1 MENKEKKFN
10 LAKELHQSG
19 KISEAQKIYLDLL
32 KEEENDKLYFL
43 LGTSYLQLKQF
54 DKAIEYLNRSIEINP
69 NLPNSYNNRGIVFSE
84 LKKFEKAIIDYDKVI
99 SLNPKFLE
107 AHLNKAIS
115 LKNIKKFSEAKECFE
130 NCIKLDSLNPKVYL
144 NLGNLLKEMKNLN
157 EAKDAYEKAINLK
170 NDYAEPYEGRGD
182 IFQELS
188 KVNKDKNKFE
198 LSIDDYEKAINLNK
212 NLNYVMGKFLHSK
225 MIINNWEKFER
236 NLSLVL
242 ENTKN
247 NKKTIE
253 PFPLLSLVDDPEI
266 HLINSKNFSKKFTP
280 VLEKITKKTKKLND
294 VINVGYFCADFNEHA
309 VSNLIFKMLS
319 KHNKKKFKI
328 YCYSF
333 GFENKDDLHLAIEDT
348 VDVYRDIRKISD
360 HDAALLARKDG
371 IDIAIDLQGYTD
383 KNRASIFA
391 NRAAPIQINYLGYPG
406 SMGANFIDYIIG
418 DKNLIPEDKSKFYTE
433 KIIYLPNSYQP
444 QNDEINVSSEIPSKK
459 ELGLPENY
467 FVFCAINNTY
477 KITPQ
482 IFDIWMKILNKV
494 EKSVIWLLENNES
507 SKNNLIRE
515 AKIRGVNREK
525 LVFAKRTSHEK
536 YLSQFKY
543 ADLFLDTFIYGA
555 GATASNA
562 LWMGVPL
569 LTMTGNSYSARM
581 ATSLLH
587 SVGLKELIT
596 SSKKDYEDLA
606 LKLSTDEKQLKA
618 IKEKLIENL
627 SNNPLFNTKLYTKDF
642 EDGLEQVFKNYMAG
656 NMPKN
661 VYAKSKI
668 C

>member
-1 MENKEKKFN
+1 MENKEKRFN

-19 KISEAQKIYLDLL
+19 KITEAQEIYLDLV
-32 KEEENDKLYFL
+32 KEQENDKLYFL

-54 DKAIEYLNRSIEINP
+54 DRAIEYLNRSIEINP

-115 LKNIKKFSEAKECFE
+115 LKNIKKFNEAKECFK
-130 NCIKLDSLNPKVYL
+130 NCIKIDSSNPKVYL
-144 NLGNLLKEMKNLN
+144 NLGNLLKEMKNLDG
-157 EAKDAYEKAINLK
+157 AKDAYEKAINLK

-182 IFQELS
+182 ILQELS
-188 KVNKDKNKFE
+188 KINKDNNQFE
-198 LSIDDYEKAINLNK
+198 LSIKDYEKAINLKK
-212 NLNYVMGKFLHSK
+212 NLNYVMGKILHSK
-225 MIINNWEKFER
+225 MMINNWEEFEK

-266 HLINSKNFSKKFTP
+266 HLINSKKFSKKFTP
-280 VLEKITKKTKKLND
+280 VLEKITKKTKQLND
-294 VINVGYFCADFNEHA
+294 VIKVGYFCADFNEHA

-333 GFENKDDLHLAIEDT
+333 GFKNKDNLHLAIEKT
-348 VDVYRDIRKISD
+348 VDVYRDIREISD
-360 HDAALLARKDG
+360 HDAVLLARKDG

-383 KNRASIFA
+383 KNRVNIFA

-406 SMGANFIDYIIG
+406 SMGADFIDYIIG
-418 DKNLIPEDKSKFYTE
+418 DKNLIPEDKSKFYGE
-433 KIIYLPNSYQP
+433 KIIYLPHSYQP
-444 QNDEINVSSEIPSKK
+444 QNDEIKVSTEIPSKK
-459 ELGLPENY
+459 ELGLPEN
-467 FVFCAINNTY
+467 FFIFCAINNTY
-477 KITPQ
+477 KITPE
-482 IFDIWMKILNKV
+482 IFDIWMKLLKKV

-507 SKNNLIRE
+507 SKNNLIKE
-515 AKIRGVNREK
+515 AKIRGINRER
-525 LVFAKRTSHEK
+525 LVFAKRTSHAK
-536 YLSQFKY
+536 YLAQFKY
-543 ADLFLDTFIYGA
+543 ADLYLDTFIYGA

-569 LTMTGNSYSARM
+569 LTMAGRSYSARM

-596 SSKKDYEDLA
+596 SSKKDYEALA
-606 LKLSTDEKQLKA
+606 IKLSTDSKQLNV

-627 SNNPLFNTKLYTKDF
+627 YNKPLFNTSSYTKEL
-642 EDGLEQVFKNYMAG
+642 EDGLEQVFNNYMEG
-656 NMPKN
+656 KN
-661 VYAKSKI
+661 PRNIYVKSSYN
-668 C
+668 

>member
-1 MENKEKKFN
+1 MENKEKRFN

-19 KISEAQKIYLDLL
+19 KITEAQEIYLDLV
-32 KEEENDKLYFL
+32 KEQENDKLYFL

-54 DKAIEYLNRSIEINP
+54 DRAIEYLNRSIEINP

-115 LKNIKKFSEAKECFE
+115 LKNIKKFNEAKECFK
-130 NCIKLDSLNPKVYL
+130 NCIKIDSSNPKVYL
-144 NLGNLLKEMKNLN
+144 NLGNLLKEMKNLDG
-157 EAKDAYEKAINLK
+157 AKDAYEKAINLK

-182 IFQELS
+182 ILQELS
-188 KVNKDKNKFE
+188 KINKDNNQFE
-198 LSIDDYEKAINLNK
+198 LSIKDYEKAINLNK
-212 NLNYVMGKFLHSK
+212 NLNYVMGKILHSK
-225 MIINNWEKFER
+225 MMINNWEEFEK

-266 HLINSKNFSKKFTP
+266 HLINSKKFSKKFTP
-280 VLEKITKKTKKLND
+280 VLEKITKKTKQLND
-294 VINVGYFCADFNEHA
+294 VIKVGYFCADFNEHA

-333 GFENKDDLHLAIEDT
+333 GFENKDNLHLAIEKT
-348 VDVYRDIRKISD
+348 VDVYRDIREISD
-360 HDAALLARKDG
+360 HDAVLLARKDG

-383 KNRASIFA
+383 KNRVNIFA

-406 SMGANFIDYIIG
+406 SMGADFIDYIIG
-418 DKNLIPEDKSKFYTE
+418 DKNLIPEDKSKFYGE
-433 KIIYLPNSYQP
+433 KIIYLPHSYQP
-444 QNDEINVSSEIPSKK
+444 QNDEIKVSSETQSKK

-477 KITPQ
+477 KITPE
-482 IFDIWMKILNKV
+482 IFDIWMKLLKKV

-507 SKNNLIRE
+507 SKNNLIKE
-515 AKIRGVNREK
+515 AKIRGINRER
-525 LVFAKRTSHEK
+525 LVFAKRTSHAK
-536 YLSQFKY
+536 YLAQFKY
-543 ADLFLDTFIYGA
+543 ADLYLDTFIYGA

-569 LTMTGNSYSARM
+569 LTMAGRSYSARM

-596 SSKKDYEDLA
+596 SSKKDYEALA
-606 LKLSTDEKQLKA
+606 IKLSTDSKQLNV

-627 SNNPLFNTKLYTKDF
+627 YNKPLFNTSSYTKEL
-642 EDGLEQVFKNYMAG
+642 EDGLEQVFNNYMEG
-656 NMPKN
+656 KN
-661 VYAKSKI
+661 PRNIYVKSSYN
-668 C
+668 